1 MRIREQAHWLATIQ
15 IALPLALALSATA
28 SEKDDPSTA
37 LAAFA
42 LRIERSEQALRKS
55 PAYGSEAEQAL
66 AYLHLSRAIIRA
78 LEAEVLQDA
87 DFPYFRILDFWLRE
101 GGDNPD
107 QRYAFSPIRGGEA
120 YRIWGRLGSAR
131 RVEIQLY
138 AGEPWAGTGRSAGYL
153 AFEDIEIAGDGS
165 FSVMLGTERGV
176 GDHRSW
182 LRNPLEATTV
192 FVRHIYDDWNEALP
206 GEAHIDRVGLTGARM
221 PLPTPA
227 DLARRLH
234 AAAEMLEKSATVWP
248 NFVQKRYV
256 KAGPTNSVS
265 KLIDT
270 YALGGAKGRWMAG
283 GHFVLAPG
291 KAVLIKTPATRAQ
304 YQAIQLADMWFNSLE
319 HANQI
324 SSLTTRQSVR
334 AADDVYYTVIS
345 NEDPGHANWLDAG
358 GLERGV
364 FLLRYDGVLGEIPEA
379 QHPSARLVDLDALEG
394 LIPDFTRVSENERQ
408 RTRAARRQHLQRRS
422 GR

>member
-1 MRIREQAHWLATIQ
+1 MSISERAQWLATFQ
-15 IALPLALALSATA
+15 IALGCAIALPATA
-28 SEKDDPSTA
+28 SDEGDPHAA
-37 LAAFA
+37 LASFVE
-42 LRIERSEQALRKS
+42 RIELSEQALQKS

-66 AYLHLSRAIIRA
+66 GYLHLSRAIIRA

-107 QRYAFSPIRGGEA
+107 QRYAFSPIRGGET
-120 YRIWGRLGSAR
+120 YRIWGLLGSAR

-153 AFEDIEIAGDGS
+153 AFENIAIADDGS
-165 FSVMLGTERGV
+165 FSVTLGTESGE
-176 GDHRSW
+176 GSW
-182 LRNPLEATTV
+182 LRNPPEATTV
-192 FVRHIYDDWNEALP
+192 FVRHIYDDWNAALP
-206 GEAHIDRVGLTGARM
+206 GEVHIDRVGLEGARK

-227 DLARRLH
+227 DLARRLRE
-234 AAAEMLEKSATVWP
+234 AAAMLEKSATVWP
-248 NFVQKRYV
+248 EFVQKRYV
-256 KAGPTNSVS
+256 KAGTNSMS

-270 YALGGAKGRWMAG
+270 YPLGGAKGRWMAG
-283 GHFVLAPG
+283 GHFVLEPG
-291 KAVLIKTPATRAQ
+291 KALLIKTPATRAQ

-319 HANQI
+319 HANQV

-334 AADDVYYTVIS
+334 SGDDTYYTVIS

-364 FLLRYDGVLGEIPEA
+364 FLLRYDGVLGDIPEA
-379 QHPSARLVDLDALEG
+379 QSPSASLVDLDALER
-394 LIPDFTRVSENERQ
+394 LIPDFKRVPEAERV
-408 RTRAARRQHLQRRS
+408 RTRAGRRQHLQRRS

>member
-1 MRIREQAHWLATIQ
+1 MRIRERAHGLAIMQ
-15 IALPLALALSATA
+15 IALSLMIALPASA
-28 SEKDDPSTA
+28 SEADDPHTA
-37 LAAFA
+37 LAGFVE
-42 LRIERSEQALRKS
+42 RIERSEQAVRES
-55 PAYGSEAEQAL
+55 PAYGSETEQAL
-66 AYLHLSRAIIRA
+66 GYLHLSRAIIRA

-153 AFEDIEIAGDGS
+153 AFEDIAIAPDGS
-165 FSVMLGTERGV
+165 FSVALGAKHAEG
-176 GDHRSW
+176 SW
-182 LRNPLEATTV
+182 LRNPPEATTV

-206 GEAHIDRVGLTGARM
+206 GEVHIDRVGLEGARM
-221 PLPTPA
+221 PLPTPS
-227 DLARRLH
+227 DLAHRLR

-248 NFVQKRYV
+248 DFVQKRYV
-256 KAGPTNSVS
+256 HSVPTNRVS

-283 GHFVLAPG
+283 GHFVLPPG
-291 KAVLIKTPATRAQ
+291 KALLIKTPTTRAG
-304 YQAIQLADMWFNSLE
+304 YQSIQLADMWFNSLE
-319 HANQI
+319 HANQV

-334 AADDVYYTVIS
+334 AADDAYYTVIS
-345 NEDPGHANWLDAG
+345 SQDPGHANWLDTG

-364 FLLRYDGVLGEIPEA
+364 FLLRYDGVLGDIPEA
-379 QHPSARLVDLDALEG
+379 QHPSARLVDLDALEE
-394 LIPDFTRVSENERQ
+394 LIPDFKRVSESEREH
-408 RTRAARRQHLQRRS
+408 TRAARRQHLQRRS